1 MRNLQKDLETCQRA
15 TPEPWEIHRND
26 VGDEYACIVPTEIY
40 DSDGFPV
47 VSYEGGLAPDCNWKA
62 ETIEANA
69 TFIAEAREGWPE
81 AIKRAIEAEEEVA
94 TLKQELIT
102 TRSRLVDLEK
112 ALNLACAEIASFTDT
127 CPLDLATKEFVKEIV
142 QICLGNDCDNDIEK
156 CWQEYLLKGARG
168 KHE

>member
-1 MRNLQKDLETCQRA
+1 MKRLT
-15 TPEPWEIHRND
+15 
-26 VGDEYACIVPTEIY
+26 EYY
-40 DSDGFPV
+40 DG
-47 VSYEGGLAPDCNWKA
+47 
-62 ETIEANA
+62 
-69 TFIAEAREGWPE
+69 EAR
-81 AIKRAIEAEEEVA
+81 AIRIDHKKAFAKLAAYEDTELTPEEVA

-127 CPLDLATKEFVKEIV
+127 CPLDLATKEFAKEIV